1 MLGGNLSCAGNCYRA
16 NVSSYQP
23 HVGCAGPAGR
33 RERAGSAHVWGGEEG
48 GIASVTLKDAKDL
61 EPFLK

>member
-1 MLGGNLSCAGNCYRA
+1 MSCAGNCYCA

-33 RERAGSAHVWGGEEG
+33 REGAGSARVWDEEEG
-48 GIASVTLKDAKDL
+48 GIASVTPKDAKDL
-61 EPFLK
+61 GPFLK

>member
-1 MLGGNLSCAGNCYRA
+1 MSCAGNCYRA

-33 RERAGSAHVWGGEEG
+33 RERAGSARVWGEEKG
-48 GIASVTLKDAKDL
+48 GIASVT
-61 EPFLK
+61 PQGC